1 MQVSR
6 YVCPT
11 DIQPWTAGPMD
22 EHSGGGGGSSKW
34 PALLPVHIVF
44 ILKSSDEQLSPEIYL
59 LNIFIFSMS
68 FTKSCI
74 LPRQ

>member
-22 EHSGGGGGSSKW
+22 EHSGGGGVV
-34 PALLPVHIVF
+34 PNDLLSY
-44 ILKSSDEQLSPEIYL
+44 LYTLSL
-59 LNIFIFSMS
+59 F
-68 FTKSCI
+68 
-74 LPRQ
+74 